1 MSKDI
6 LTNKDLQINS
16 QTKFLSNKPW
26 KKHIIQTKT
35 LKRKYVPKIFEE
47 KSLPENLC
55 REIRTENLRTVIP
68 VQPNFEEKLLP
79 PNIWRESFLPRNF
92 WREITAKKYVTKFS
106 AKESLKRHSLPKA
119 WKEESP
125 RKKIKTFLAKSLW
138 QLISLPRTLW
148 RETYTKHISAE
159 TSTEKYWN
167 KNNLEKKHYPNKNS
181 EEEVCTENIWREIIA
196 RKSLQRNPYRK
207 SQNSNSCPTKFW
219 RETSSNKYLK
229 RKFFTK
235 KFLKR
240 NHCQKICDKVLCQ
253 RISKETFPAKS
264 LERGISTKKNQNI
277 FGKISLTISLPRTL
291 WRETYTK
298 HISAETSTEK
308 YWNKKIYH
316 KLPEGKSPQKKKSKG
331 PPTKKKSQEKIYKT
345 NNSREIS
352 QAMSK
357 ETFTNKAP
365 HKNVQTKISIKSSC
379 SKKTLKRK

>member
-1 MSKDI
+1 MLGAKAI
-6 LTNKDLQINS
+6 LQ
-16 QTKFLSNKPW
+16 
-26 KKHIIQTKT
+26 
-35 LKRKYVPKIFEE
+35 
-47 KSLPENLC
+47 
-55 REIRTENLRTVIP
+55 
-68 VQPNFEEKLLP
+68 
-79 PNIWRESFLPRNF
+79 RNF
-92 WREITAKKYVTKFS
+92 
-106 AKESLKRHSLPKA
+106 
-119 WKEESP
+119 
-125 RKKIKTFLAKSLW
+125 KKIS
-138 QLISLPRTLW
+138 
-148 RETYTKHISAE
+148 H
-159 TSTEKYWN
+159 KY
-167 KNNLEKKHYPNKNS
+167 NLEETHYSNKNS

-277 FGKISLTISLPRTL
+277 FGKIVVTISLPRTL

-298 HISAETSTEK
+298 QISAVTSTEK
-308 YWNKKIYH
+308 YWNNKNLPQTPWREISTKKIKRTPY
-316 KLPEGKSPQKKKSKG
+316 
-331 PPTKKKSQEKIYKT
+331 KKKSQEKIYKT

-352 QAMSK
+352 QTMSK
-357 ETFTNKAP
+357 ETFTNKAA

-379 SKKTLKRK
+379 SNNTLKRK

>member
-35 LKRKYVPKIFEE
+35 PKRKYVPK
-47 KSLPENLC
+47 
-55 REIRTENLRTVIP
+55 
-68 VQPNFEEKLLP
+68 
-79 PNIWRESFLPRNF
+79 
-92 WREITAKKYVTKFS
+92 
-106 AKESLKRHSLPKA
+106 
-119 WKEESP
+119 
-125 RKKIKTFLAKSLW
+125 
-138 QLISLPRTLW
+138 
-148 RETYTKHISAE
+148 
-159 TSTEKYWN
+159 
-167 KNNLEKKHYPNKNS
+167 
-181 EEEVCTENIWREIIA
+181 IIA

-235 KFLKR
+235 NFLKR

-291 WRETYTK
+291 WRDTYTK

-316 KLPEGKSPQKKKSKG
+316 KLPEGKSPQKKSKG

-345 NNSREIS
+345 NNSRKIS

-365 HKNVQTKISIKSSC
+365 HKNVPTKISIKSSC
-379 SKKTLKRK
+379 SNKTLKRK

>member
-1 MSKDI
+1 MQKQFCKEI
-6 LTNKDLQINS
+6 L
-16 QTKFLSNKPW
+16 
-26 KKHIIQTKT
+26 
-35 LKRKYVPKIFEE
+35 
-47 KSLPENLC
+47 
-55 REIRTENLRTVIP
+55 
-68 VQPNFEEKLLP
+68 
-79 PNIWRESFLPRNF
+79 
-92 WREITAKKYVTKFS
+92 
-106 AKESLKRHSLPKA
+106 
-119 WKEESP
+119 
-125 RKKIKTFLAKSLW
+125 KKIS
-138 QLISLPRTLW
+138 
-148 RETYTKHISAE
+148 H
-159 TSTEKYWN
+159 KY
-167 KNNLEKKHYPNKNS
+167 NLEKKHYSNKNS

-291 WRETYTK
+291 WRDTYTK

-316 KLPEGKSPQKKKSKG
+316 KLPEGKSPQKKNQKD
-331 PPTKKKSQEKIYKT
+331 PLQKKKSQEKIYKT

-357 ETFTNKAP
+357 ETFTNKVSP
-365 HKNVQTKISIKSSC
+365 SFWQGMS
-379 SKKTLKRK
+379 L